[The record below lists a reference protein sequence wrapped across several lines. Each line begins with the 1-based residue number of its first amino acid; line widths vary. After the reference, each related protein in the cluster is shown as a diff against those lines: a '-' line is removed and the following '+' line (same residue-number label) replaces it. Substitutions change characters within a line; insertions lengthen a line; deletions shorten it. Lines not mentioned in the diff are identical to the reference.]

1 MDLKMLFLLFM
12 IYSFFGWIIEMLVVA
27 MQNGRFTDRGF
38 LIGPYLPIFGIGA
51 VLITLFLSKY
61 SNDVFILFIMSAFLG
76 ALLEYIVS
84 YILEKMFHAR
94 WWNYEK
100 DKFNLNG
107 RVCLSTTIGFGILG
121 VMLIMFFNPMF
132 LTLLNTI
139 SDNILNFVIVF
150 LAIIFIIDVI
160 VSSTIISKV
169 KNVPRKIRKDNTEEI
184 TLKVKK
190 ILKEHSILS
199 KRLINAF
206 PDLKIKI
213 KNK

>member
-139 SDNILNFVIVF
+139 SDNILNFVSVF